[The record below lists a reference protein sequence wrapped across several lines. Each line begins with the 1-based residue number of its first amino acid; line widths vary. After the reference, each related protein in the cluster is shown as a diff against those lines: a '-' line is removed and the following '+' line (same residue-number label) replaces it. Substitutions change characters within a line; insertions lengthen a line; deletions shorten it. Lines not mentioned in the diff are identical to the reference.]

1 MVAIDTLEPS
11 HETCDSIDTP
21 QWTRDSDDNLICHE
35 RVRVITIKVGP
46 EPVHPLDCD
55 ECENGELHRIL
66 AQVDCDK
73 CVTAIEPYYGAS
85 KLSSPSTTT
94 VLGDD
99 GRTTVIVYTNVSN
112 HGPHYKNYPTDGTGD
127 PTIVVETPKASIL
140 GDYITI
146 TFPYTGTSS
155 ITRPITRTV
164 PPREDEPG
172 TVIIETPVTDRSTRA
187 RSSSG
192 RQTVPPLVT
201 STDEEGNAIVPE
213 ETTDPAVPTS
223 ETEGPETDIPET
235 EDPATEET
243 TDPEPT
249 PDPTPPPTPTT
260 EPEPEFT
267 TTGTPAGPTFDCD
280 EGGYL
285 IQQRTLYRLD
295 LTTGDNPAISTRVGP
310 GGNINAIGFNILDGY
325 LYAFDSIGDGEQQ
338 LIRIGA
344 DGTYDLLDLIV
355 ENGLMAGDIDEAG
368 QMWASNAGRRWLQV
382 DLNPDS
388 SNFGEVV
395 DQGKSENGNV
405 ADWVY
410 LENGGDYLY
419 SIRIGATRTAARWS
433 RTSHE
438 WENLRQYPADDG
450 QSSGFGALYAV
461 GDELWGSNNQSGDII
476 AFPVLI

>member
-1 MVAIDTLEPS
+1 
-11 HETCDSIDTP
+11 
-21 QWTRDSDDNLICHE
+21 
-35 RVRVITIKVGP
+35 
-46 EPVHPLDCD
+46 
-55 ECENGELHRIL
+55 
-66 AQVDCDK
+66 
-73 CVTAIEPYYGAS
+73 VTAIEPYYGAS

-99 GRTTVIVYTNVSN
+99 GRTTVIVYTSRPDDKEDAVARTIPYTGTSAIT
-112 HGPHYKNYPTDGTGD
+112 GPITRTILPDGTGD
-127 PTIVVETPKASIL
+127 PTIVVETPEASIL

-146 TFPYTGTSS
+146 TVPYTGTSS

-172 TVIIETPVTDRSTRA
+172 TVIIETPVTDRPTRA
-187 RSSSG
+187 RSSSV
-192 RQTVPPLVT
+192 RQTVLPLVT
-201 STDEEGNAIVPE
+201 STDEEGNAILPE

-260 EPEPEFT
+260 KPEPEFT

-295 LTTGDNPAISTRVGP
+295 LTTGDNPAINTRVGP
-310 GGNINAIGFNILDGY
+310 GGNINAMGFNILDGY

-355 ENGLMAGDIDEAG
+355 ENGLTAGDIDEAG

-395 DQGKSENGNV
+395 DQGTSENGNV

-476 AFPVLI
+476 AFPVLSDDEDSRKISDGPMTSSNDGARCFRASVPGGLNRRG